1 MGAAEE
7 LGLFL
12 RSCLLGACLAGIY
25 DLLRIFRYTF
35 KCHTLVVFLQ
45 DIMYFVLATLVTFCF
60 VLAWNDGI
68 VRVYLLAGELAGA
81 VVYFLT
87 ISRIVMRLSKLII
100 KIIKKPFQFII
111 KKITYKKS
119 QYTKPSSIK

>member
-1 MGAAEE
+1 
-7 LGLFL
+7 
-12 RSCLLGACLAGIY
+12 
-25 DLLRIFRYTF
+25 
-35 KCHTLVVFLQ
+35 
-45 DIMYFVLATLVTFCF
+45 MYFVLATLVTFCF

-111 KKITYKKS
+111 KKMIYRKS
-119 QYTKPSSIK
+119 QYVKPSSIK